1 MYHYGDV
8 YMLALVVKLLFDTSN
23 KQLQFQ
29 DVSEKDFDEAI
40 QELCNSHHIY
50 VCKEIYCF
58 KLLRFLYSNQ
68 RNRGLV
74 KTLFTP
80 RLLQIFIDVGN
91 YVRSL
96 NSYKKI
102 MLEFNHM
109 NVDDLTMMK
118 VSFTILTYTLG

>member
-1 MYHYGDV
+1 
-8 YMLALVVKLLFDTSN
+8 MLALVVKLLFDTSN

-29 DVSEKDFDEAI
+29 DVSERDFDEAI
-40 QELCNSHHIY
+40 QELCNSHHI
-50 VCKEIYCF
+50 CKEIYCF

-68 RNRGLV
+68 RNRGMV

-118 VSFTILTYTLG
+118 VIII